1 MHVAGQP
8 VELGNDNRATSRGR
22 SAYHSRAGRRMPRA
36 GPEKAAGSFWSLG
49 EAGGAEAVDKPF
61 DHGHNYMSAPIHG
74 LGPVVVHKVSWLS
87 LDGFRPLSCANTT
100 LTLRLAA
107 VRKRRGSCIS
117 RWSLVRCER
126 V

>member
-1 MHVAGQP
+1 
-8 VELGNDNRATSRGR
+8 
-22 SAYHSRAGRRMPRA
+22 
-36 GPEKAAGSFWSLG
+36 
-49 EAGGAEAVDKPF
+49 VDKPF

-107 VRKRRGSCIS
+107 VRRRRGSCIS
-117 RWSLVRCER
+117 QW
-126 V
+126 